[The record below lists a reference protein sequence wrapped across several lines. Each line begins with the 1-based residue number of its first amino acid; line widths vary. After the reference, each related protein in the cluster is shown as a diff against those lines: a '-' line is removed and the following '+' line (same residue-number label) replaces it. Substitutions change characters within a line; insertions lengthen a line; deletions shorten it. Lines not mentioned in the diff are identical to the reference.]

1 MKSSTF
7 TYKQRMFM
15 NMMFAQLGF
24 VSLSAA
30 AIFYGPSVGMII
42 AVNAVFAVVLAYF
55 GWLINGRIQHGIDSI
70 DFFMDELIQFVF
82 LKTNRM
88 KEVDYNTNNEIG
100 MVIDALMKHKN
111 TFDEKRKADMKVI
124 GEVVLVMN
132 KLRLGIYK
140 CRINSL
146 SDNFM
151 IRELIKVTN
160 QMIDD
165 SGKNINIVKD
175 TLNEYTHDDFR
186 KSIDINPALKSE
198 MLSVMQ
204 SVNLLGESLRT
215 NAKTNLTN
223 GEILN
228 SNAIAM
234 STSVGNVAS
243 KANQQAASLEETAA
257 AVEEITSITRNNA
270 DNSIKMANLGELV
283 KDAANKGHELAN
295 KTAKSMDDINNEV
308 TAINDAITVID
319 QIAFQTNI
327 LSLNAA
333 VEAATAGE
341 AGKGFAVVAQ
351 EVRNLAS
358 RSAEA
363 ANEIKT
369 LVESASAKANA
380 GKKISN
386 DMISGYE
393 TLNGHIGETINIIED
408 VSAASKE
415 QMTGIEQINDAVTML
430 DKVTQENANEA
441 SSVANISNEVRVM
454 ADELVA
460 DAQSKKF

>member
-1 MKSSTF
+1 MKKSTF
-7 TYKQRMFM
+7 TYKQRMLM
-15 NMMFAQLGF
+15 NMLFAQLGF
-24 VSLSAA
+24 VSLSLV
-30 AIFYGPSVGMII
+30 AIFLEPSVGVIVGI
-42 AVNAVFAVVLAYF
+42 NIVFAIILAYVA
-55 GWLINGRIQHGIDSI
+55 WLFNERLQAGIANI
-70 DFFMDELIQFVF
+70 DFFMEELIDFVF

-88 KEVDYNTNNEIG
+88 KTIEYNDSNEIG
-100 MVIDALMKHKN
+100 LVINTLMKHRD
-111 TFDEKRKADMKVI
+111 TFDEMRKADMKVI
-124 GEVVLVMN
+124 GEIVLVMN
-132 KLRLGIYK
+132 KLKAGIYK
-140 CRINSL
+140 CRVNST
-146 SDNFM
+146 SNNFM
-151 IRELIKVTN
+151 VKELIKVTN
-160 QMIDD
+160 EMIDH

-175 TLNEYTHDDFR
+175 TLTGYTHDDFR
-186 KSIDINPALKSE
+186 KDIDIDATLKEE
-198 MLSVMQ
+198 MLSVMK
-204 SVNLLGESLRT
+204 SVNLLGEALR
-215 NAKTNLTN
+215 NSAKTNLSN
-223 GEILN
+223 GETLN

-234 STSVGNVAS
+234 STSVANVAA

-270 DNSIKMANLGELV
+270 DNSVKMAKLGELV
-283 KDAANKGHELAN
+283 KNSANKGHNLAN
-295 KTAKSMDDINNEV
+295 ETAKSMDGINNEV
-308 TAINDAITVID
+308 SAINEAITVID

-380 GKKISN
+380 GKKIST

-393 TLNGHIGETINIIED
+393 TLNSHIGETINIIED
-408 VSAASKE
+408 VSSASKE
-415 QMTGIEQINDAVTML
+415 QMTGIEQINDTVTML
-430 DKVTQENANEA
+430 DKVTQENAHEA
-441 SSVANISNEVRVM
+441 SSVANIANEVRIM

-460 DAQSKKF
+460 DAQTKQF

>member
-1 MKSSTF
+1 MGKSGF

-15 NMMFAQLGF
+15 NMLFAQVGF
-24 VSLSAA
+24 VSLSTVSKL
-30 AIFYGPSVGMII
+30 YGSSTSAII
-42 AVNAVFAVVLAYF
+42 AVNVIFAIAFAVVAWML
-55 GWLINGRIQHGIDSI
+55 NNRILKGIDDI
-70 DFFMDELIQFVF
+70 NFFMEELIQFVF
-82 LKTNRM
+82 MKTNRM
-88 KEVDYNTNNEIG
+88 REVEYNPNNEIG
-100 MVIDALMKHKN
+100 MVIDALNKHKE
-111 TFDEKRKADMKVI
+111 TFDDMRKADMKVI

-132 KLRLGIYK
+132 KLKAGIYK
-140 CRINSL
+140 CRVNSN

-160 QMIDD
+160 QMIDE
-165 SGKNINIVKD
+165 SELNINIVKD

-186 KSIDINPALKSE
+186 KSININPALKE
-198 MLSVMQ
+198 NMLSVMK
-204 SVNLLGESLRT
+204 SVNTLGDSLRLT
-215 NAKTNLTN
+215 SKTNLTN
-223 GEILN
+223 GETLN
-228 SNAIAM
+228 ANAVAM
-234 STSVGNVAS
+234 SESVSNVAS

-270 DNSIKMANLGELV
+270 DNSVKMAKLGELV
-283 KDAANKGHELAN
+283 KDAANKGHNLAN
-295 KTAKSMDDINNEV
+295 ETATSMDDINNEV

-369 LVESASAKANA
+369 LVESASKKANE
-380 GKKISN
+380 GKKIST

-393 TLNGHIGETINIIED
+393 TLNSHIGETITIIED
-408 VSAASKE
+408 VSAASRE

-430 DKVTQENANEA
+430 DRVTQENASEA
-441 SSVANISNEVRVM
+441 SSVSNIADEVRVM
-454 ADELVA
+454 ADDLVS

>member
-1 MKSSTF
+1 MKKSGF

-15 NMMFAQLGF
+15 NMLLAQVGF
-24 VSLSAA
+24 ISLSTVS
-30 AIFYGPSVGMII
+30 IVYGSSTSAII
-42 AVNAVFAVVLAYF
+42 AINVVFAVAFAGVA
-55 GWLINGRIQHGIDSI
+55 WLLNNRIQKGIEDI
-70 DFFMDELIQFVF
+70 NFFMEELIQFVF
-82 LKTNRM
+82 MKSNRM
-88 KEVDYNTNNEIG
+88 REIEYNPNNEIG
-100 MVIDALMKHKN
+100 AIINTLMKHKD
-111 TFDEKRKADMKVI
+111 TFDAMRKDDMKVI

-132 KLRLGIYK
+132 KLQAGIYK
-140 CRINSL
+140 CRVNAT

-151 IRELIKVTN
+151 VRELVKVTN
-160 QMIDD
+160 QMIEE

-186 KSIDINPALKSE
+186 KSIDINPALKEE

-204 SVNLLGESLRT
+204 SVNLLGDSLRI

-223 GEILN
+223 GETLN
-228 SNAIAM
+228 SNAVAM
-234 STSVGNVAS
+234 STSVSNVAS

-270 DNSIKMANLGELV
+270 DNSVKMAKLGELV
-283 KDAANKGHELAN
+283 KNSANKGHDLAN
-295 KTAKSMDDINNEV
+295 ETASSMDDINNEV

-369 LVESASAKANA
+369 LVESASAKANE
-380 GKKISN
+380 GKKIST

-393 TLNGHIGETINIIED
+393 TLNSHIGETITIIED
-408 VSAASKE
+408 VSAASRE

-430 DKVTQENANEA
+430 DRVTQENASEA
-441 SSVANISNEVRVM
+441 SSVSNIADEVRTM
-454 ADELVA
+454 ADELVS